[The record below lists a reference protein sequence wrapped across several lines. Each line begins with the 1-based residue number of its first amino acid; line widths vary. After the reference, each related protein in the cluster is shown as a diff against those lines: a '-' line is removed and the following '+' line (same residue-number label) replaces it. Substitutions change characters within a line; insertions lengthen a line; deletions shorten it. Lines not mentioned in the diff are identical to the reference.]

1 MQRAQVPSLLR
12 ELDSAKSPH
21 AATSAAAKKKKKKKA
36 VRDKSLPLEL
46 SNTKK

>member
-1 MQRAQVPSLLR
+1 MQGAQVPSLLR
-12 ELDSAKSPH
+12 ELDRTKSPH
-21 AATSAAAKKKKKKKA
+21 AATPAAAKKKKA